1 MRGCIVAM
9 LTLTLLAGSALAQ
22 TQTIGPGGVPMAP
35 GPSQPRDFTPGG
47 INAGG
52 SQVAPGPAARD
63 IYMER
68 IGPGGA
74 RLAPGAGDVGTGPT
88 VRRPT
93 IAPSSGG
100 LRGTIKTG
108 HRHIYRGKRGK
119 RHRPQARAG

>member
-1 MRGCIVAM
+1 LA
-9 LTLTLLAGSALAQ
+9 LPLLAGLALAQ

-52 SQVAPGPAARD
+52 SQVAPGGAARD

-74 RLAPGAGDVGTGPT
+74 RLAPGPGDVGAGPPA
-88 VRRPT
+88 RRPGV
-93 IAPSSGG
+93 ARSSGG
-100 LRGTIKTG
+100 LRATIKTG
-108 HRHIYRGKRGK
+108 RRHIYRGKRGK
-119 RHRPQARAG
+119 RHPPQAHAW